1 MIKDDTIFRKTD
13 RVVSRE
19 IAGELILVP
28 IRSNVADMESLF
40 TLNEVGS
47 RVFGLV
53 DGERT
58 VRDLTSAIVE
68 EFEVGEAEAE
78 ADVREF
84 VEKLLEIGSIEPSDS
99 STK

>member
-1 MIKDDTIFRKTD
+1 MVNDDTIYRRTD

-19 IAGELILVP
+19 IAGERILVP

-47 RVFGLV
+47 RIFGLV
-53 DGERT
+53 DGVRT
-58 VRDLTSAIVE
+58 VRDLISAIVA
-68 EFEVGEAEAE
+68 EFEVGEAEAS
-78 ADVREF
+78 ADVKEF

-99 STK
+99 SSK

>member
-1 MIKDDTIFRKTD
+1 MIKDETIYRKTD

-47 RVFGLV
+47 RIFALV
-53 DGERT
+53 DGERS
-58 VRDLTSAIVE
+58 VRDLTSVIVE
-68 EFEVGEAEAE
+68 EFEVSEGEAEV
-78 ADVREF
+78 DVKEF

-99 STK
+99 SNP

>member
-1 MIKDDTIFRKTD
+1 MIKGDTIYRKTD
-13 RVVSRE
+13 RIVSRE

-68 EFEVGEAEAE
+68 EFEVEEAEAE
-78 ADVREF
+78 VDVKEF

-99 STK
+99 AID